1 MRIFKNRGDIF
12 FSKTNKEKS
21 TEQKIL
27 ISALA
32 FIVCFTIVFVTA
44 IGVKYDFSAKKFF
57 APDTTEEIVVQGE
70 DNQLPEVEGKSNF
83 IVFVKENDTLLFASM
98 IQVDMDN
105 VAYKVSSL
113 KADTQCGENKL
124 GDILVKTTAE
134 NAVESVEKL
143 FNIDLDYYI
152 VMEYTKFCDVF
163 NKMGKI
169 NYTAV
174 SDIKFRKNDSP
185 STYSLRIKA
194 GEQKIDGKDAVSL
207 IRYYL
212 DEENNISLANELML
226 SSLAQH
232 INKENVE
239 SSEDLFQLLIANSQT
254 NITVKDFSLAGDNL
268 IVLSDERTA
277 PSIYNALG
285 EYKNNTLTEESIRSI
300 KAYFVK

>member
-44 IGVKYDFSAKKFF
+44 ISFKYDFSAKKFF
-57 APDTTEEIVVQGE
+57 APDEVEEVVVQN
-70 DNQLPEVEGKSNF
+70 DDYQLPEVEGKHNF

-98 IQVDMDN
+98 IQTDMDN
-105 VAYKVSSL
+105 VSYKVSTL
-113 KADTQCGENKL
+113 KADTQCKDNKL
-124 GDILVKTTAE
+124 SDILIKTTPE
-134 NAVESVEKL
+134 NAAANVENL
-143 FNIDLDYYI
+143 FNIEFDYYI

-174 SDIKFRKNDSP
+174 SDIKFRNNHSP
-185 STYSLRIKA
+185 STYSLRIKE

-212 DEENNISLANELML
+212 DEENNTSLANEIML
-226 SSLAQH
+226 SSLSQH
-232 INKENVE
+232 INKANVE
-239 SSEDLFQLLIANSQT
+239 NSEELFQLLIANSQT
-254 NITVKDFSLAGDNL
+254 NITVKDFSLAGDSL

-285 EYKNNTLTEESIRSI
+285 EYKNNTLTDESIRSI